1 MRHWHWKTLFGFCL
15 PNNSWTRVQTTFS
28 DDSGNKTEDND
39 LSMQYLRLF
48 EDLDEI
54 DKQTLASN
62 RIELFFDE

>member
-1 MRHWHWKTLFGFCL
+1 
-15 PNNSWTRVQTTFS
+15 
-28 DDSGNKTEDND
+28 
-39 LSMQYLRLF
+39 MQYLRLF